1 MIAYTTILKA
11 VRELLAEGLQNVSVE
26 ISPALLWDTQF
37 VGVELDTQENK
48 ETNLGSPYPYQAT
61 LQVSVLVYEFSPDGV
76 VDSLER
82 RDALVGRVFDL
93 LHSNRTLGGLV
104 GSTQVGDFKFET
116 ARTEAGFNAAAIIPL
131 RIMLTS

>member
-1 MIAYTTILKA
+1 MISYTDILKA
-11 VRELLAEGLQNVSVE
+11 IHLLLDEGLSEVTVE
-26 ISPALLWDTQF
+26 ISPALQWDTQF
-37 VGVELDTQENK
+37 VGIELESQENK
-48 ETNLGSPYPYQAT
+48 EANIGRPTPYQAT
-61 LQVSVLVYEFSPDGV
+61 LEVSVMVAEFSPDGV

-104 GSTQVGDFKFET
+104 GATQVGDFKFET

-131 RIMLTS
+131 RIMLIS